1 MVPLLREAPVFF
13 AFSERK
19 SLFRQGTATGRQ
31 GLRLLSST
39 DLTTPAVEWP
49 VWDDRNDVLD
59 TAPTNTPTNTLTGG
73 PGGCIAGTDT
83 VLRSPVIDLTDVAG
97 AALAFAPAIDI
108 ETPHFLVVKV
118 AWLLPEGIG
127 WWATTELTSKPL
139 RPLDGSTSARMDWCG
154 PASSGSSNTLSPP

>member
-1 MVPLLREAPVFF
+1 MLPFFSHFLTGMRFFVKAPRRAGKVYD
-13 AFSERK
+13 
-19 SLFRQGTATGRQ
+19 
-31 GLRLLSST
+31 LLSST
-39 DLTTPAVEWP
+39 DLTTPAVDWP

-59 TAPTNTPTNTLTGG
+59 TAPTNTLTGG
-73 PGGCIAGTDT
+73 YIAGTDT

-97 AALAFAPAIDI
+97 AALAFGQAIDI
-108 ETPHFLVVKV
+108 ETPHSLVVKV